1 MHAHKTNTFLRN
13 MQKIHI
19 KDLRRIVEKYKRAKS
34 SLFQQEVNRLLKF
47 NKSINNR
54 EIEKQMPEDR
64 AK

>member
-1 MHAHKTNTFLRN
+1 MYAYKTSKFLRN

-19 KDLRRIVEKYKRAKS
+19 KDLTMIVGKYKRAKS

-47 NKSINNR
+47 NKSINNI
-54 EIEKQMPEDR
+54 EIEKQIPEDI